1 MEYFRSLSSALGKSG
16 GPLSNYIIDEDVESY
31 HGQSIWTLH
40 RGTRRSDSVPVSIF
54 SFDQT
59 QASRDQ
65 IAMAQN
71 AIKRLRTTRYPHILK
86 FLDATES
93 QGTLYL
99 VVERVEPLI
108 DTMALWAQGKGRGA
122 STPAWIVWGLSHIAS
137 ALAFFHQNMHAVHGN
152 VHPGSVF
159 LAPSG
164 EWLLGGME
172 TLSQPSEPDALV
184 LRLGGRAPRANV
196 YAAPEVVQA
205 GFGALNTRHIYATD
219 SYSLCM
225 LAVEA
230 FNGTLPANTSHFP
243 AGRIPTPLYA
253 HLKRM
258 AQPRPDTRL
267 SVTEFLELG
276 RLPQGF
282 LSTNVLVQAD
292 QILED
297 FRVAHPV
304 DKGSV
309 LARLVV
315 SQEQIAPSFA
325 QFKVLPALVETFR
338 YKGGSK
344 DLDLEFSASSLLPLI
359 LEIGAT
365 MDSDAWRRV
374 LSEPMLGAMASPYQP
389 IRFVLMSNVTLY
401 AHHLDAKAVSHQLW
415 PLVWKSFQSTQE
427 LERTAAINSIRVLLP
442 KFSER
447 IRNNELLRELAKM
460 QKDVRPLLRLQATQL
475 LSEMSPRL
483 TSRTKADVL
492 IPAFACSLRDT
503 FDETRLAGIKA
514 FREAADNFDAPTAA
528 CHVVPALSPCLVDA
542 NAAVRDSASE
552 ALHFYLNKISEYTQ
566 DMSSHSVELPSEE
579 PSSKDTE
586 PTLKPEPRANKFAS
600 FLSATAGSAA
610 SRLGEWAMAQLEED
624 DALAT
629 QVSQSLA
636 QPSKAAQSQ
645 ASLTPDLLSPP
656 AVPVHQASSLGMDL
670 SANNRAEKVANT
682 LMQSQPKKAAPSLTS
697 KPREVSP
704 ITRVNAPS
712 KTLSKEEKMAQL
724 HKLREERRAVR
735 MTD

>member
-16 GPLSNYIIDEDVESY
+16 GPLSNYNIVEEIDSY
-31 HGQSIWTLH
+31 RGQSIWTLH
-40 RGTRRSDSVPVSIF
+40 RGTRRSDSLPVSIF

-59 QASRDQ
+59 HASRDQ

-71 AIKRLRTTRYPHILK
+71 AIKRLRTIRYPYILK
-86 FLDATES
+86 FLDTTES
-93 QGTLYL
+93 HGILYL
-99 VVERVEPLI
+99 VVEHVEPLS
-108 DTMALWAQGKGRGA
+108 DTMALWAQGKGRDA
-122 STPAWIVWGLSHIAS
+122 STSAWIVWGLSHIAS
-137 ALAFFHQNMHAVHGN
+137 ALNFFHQNMHAVHGN

-172 TLSQPSEPDALV
+172 TLGQPSEPDALV

-196 YAAPEVVQA
+196 YAAPEVAQA
-205 GFGALNTRHIYATD
+205 GFGALVPPHIYATD

-230 FNGTLPANTSHFP
+230 FNGTLPVNMSHFP
-243 AGRIPTPLYA
+243 AGRIPAPLYT

-258 AQPRPDTRL
+258 AQPRPDARL
-267 SVTEFLELG
+267 SVAEFLELG
-276 RLPQGF
+276 RRPQGF
-282 LSTNVLVQAD
+282 LSTNVLIQANE
-292 QILED
+292 ILED

-304 DKGSV
+304 DKGGV
-309 LARLVV
+309 LARLVALK
-315 SQEQIAPSFA
+315 EQIAPSFA
-325 QFKVLPALVETFR
+325 QYKVLPALVETFR

-344 DLDLEFSASSLLPLI
+344 DIDLEFSASSLLPLI
-359 LEIGAT
+359 LEIGT
-365 MDSDAWRRV
+365 NMDSDAWSRV
-374 LSEPMLGAMASPYQP
+374 LSEPILGAMASPYQP

-401 AHHLDAKAVSHQLW
+401 AHHLDAKTVSHQVW
-415 PLVWKSFQSTQE
+415 PLVWKSFQSTNE
-427 LERTAAINSIRVLLP
+427 LERTAAINSIRILLP

-447 IRNNELLRELAKM
+447 LLNNDLLRELAKI

-514 FREAADNFDAPTAA
+514 FRDAAENFDAPTAA

-542 NAAVRDSASE
+542 NAMVRDSASKT
-552 ALHFYLNKISEYTQ
+552 LHFYLEKIGEYTQ
-566 DMSSHSVELPSEE
+566 DMSSHSIEIPSED
-579 PSSKDTE
+579 PQSKEAE
-586 PTLKPEPRANKFAS
+586 PTLKAEPRSNRFAS
-600 FLSATAGSAA
+600 FLSATAGNAA

-624 DALAT
+624 DAFAT
-629 QVSQSLA
+629 QVSQGLA
-636 QPSKAAQSQ
+636 QPSKPTQSQ
-645 ASLTPDLLSPP
+645 TPLTPDMLSPP
-656 AVPVHQASSLGMDL
+656 AVPVHQLTSLGMNL
-670 SANNRAEKVANT
+670 SAVNKAEKVANN
-682 LMQSQPKKAAPSLTS
+682 LMQSQPRKAVPSLTS
-697 KPREVSP
+697 QPRESSP
-704 ITRVNAPS
+704 LTRASAPT

-724 HKLREERRAVR
+724 NKLREERRAVR
-735 MTD
+735 MIY

>member
-1 MEYFRSLSSALGKSG
+1 
-16 GPLSNYIIDEDVESY
+16 
-31 HGQSIWTLH
+31 
-40 RGTRRSDSVPVSIF
+40 
-54 SFDQT
+54 
-59 QASRDQ
+59 
-65 IAMAQN
+65 
-71 AIKRLRTTRYPHILK
+71 
-86 FLDATES
+86 
-93 QGTLYL
+93 
-99 VVERVEPLI
+99 
-108 DTMALWAQGKGRGA
+108 
-122 STPAWIVWGLSHIAS
+122 
-137 ALAFFHQNMHAVHGN
+137 
-152 VHPGSVF
+152 
-159 LAPSG
+159 
-164 EWLLGGME
+164 
-172 TLSQPSEPDALV
+172 
-184 LRLGGRAPRANV
+184 
-196 YAAPEVVQA
+196 
-205 GFGALNTRHIYATD
+205 
-219 SYSLCM
+219 
-225 LAVEA
+225 
-230 FNGTLPANTSHFP
+230 
-243 AGRIPTPLYA
+243 
-253 HLKRM
+253 M

-304 DKGSV
+304 DKGSA

-374 LSEPMLGAMASPYQP
+374 LSEPILGAMASPYQP

-447 IRNNELLRELAKM
+447 ILNNELLRELAKM

-514 FREAADNFDAPTAA
+514 FREAAD
-528 CHVVPALSPCLVDA
+528 LSLI
-542 NAAVRDSASE
+542 
-552 ALHFYLNKISEYTQ
+552 HI
-566 DMSSHSVELPSEE
+566 
-579 PSSKDTE
+579 
-586 PTLKPEPRANKFAS
+586 
-600 FLSATAGSAA
+600 
-610 SRLGEWAMAQLEED
+610 
-624 DALAT
+624 
-629 QVSQSLA
+629 
-636 QPSKAAQSQ
+636 
-645 ASLTPDLLSPP
+645 
-656 AVPVHQASSLGMDL
+656 
-670 SANNRAEKVANT
+670 
-682 LMQSQPKKAAPSLTS
+682 
-697 KPREVSP
+697 
-704 ITRVNAPS
+704 
-712 KTLSKEEKMAQL
+712 
-724 HKLREERRAVR
+724 
-735 MTD
+735 